1 MKTDLTESVQ
11 DALMMKNMVMRW
23 TNMATRNK
31 EFEIRVMAKD
41 EEEALDLVGR
51 HCFMFVREVNQ
62 NGN

>member
-1 MKTDLTESVQ
+1 
-11 DALMMKNMVMRW
+11 MMKNMVMRW

-41 EEEALDLVGR
+41 EEEALDLAGR